1 MDKMSEIPRPSKTHG
16 LAKVNA
22 GRVALYA
29 VGEVV
34 AGVAAFC
41 CTHPEIIRVELF
53 GSLARREAT
62 PASDVDLVVTFAPAL
77 KEKFRGFAFFGYLDN
92 LQSKLALALGRPV
105 HVTDHAG
112 VESSVRIGNTALAR
126 AIARDGQL
134 VYEADDSTEG
144 RARPHHRAL
153 PQGGGTCG

>member
-1 MDKMSEIPRPSKTHG
+1 MNTVATSLIPTRQQVETC
-16 LAKVNA
+16 LATF
-22 GRVALYA
+22 GRQY
-29 VGEVV
+29 
-34 AGVAAFC
+34 
-41 CTHPEIIRVELF
+41 PEIIRVELF
-53 GSLARREAT
+53 GSLARGEAT

-77 KEKFRGFAFFGYLDN
+77 KEEIRGFDFFGYLAD
-92 LQSKLALALGRPV
+92 LQSELALALGRPV